1 MVSRITIATHNAAL
15 YPVKE
20 SLQMLWI
27 ASCEELRMAL
37 MNLNKDIGS
46 KMVKLIKCWYKDVGI
61 CCWGEYGSCF
71 LIAQ

>member
-37 MNLNKDIGS
+37 MNLNKD
-46 KMVKLIKCWYKDVGI
+46 VGI